1 MRWLA
6 LALVL
11 LAGCGG
17 QGSSRD
23 AAPRAVT
30 SADDAPSAGAPSIA
44 APDAG
49 MPAGHGAEPARV
61 RVPFADRSAPE
72 AILRLAQAW
81 ASSAAAAPEPVR
93 LAEPVLRAIA
103 VGRDKQGMG
112 RIRISLQARIRCAN
126 TVAPIIRYFPP
137 PAIERVRIAPG
148 TVVATQLTRRVRF
161 PLRCPDGRAAAA
173 EGTLWA
179 DATSAW
185 ETEASSAPLRFSYRR

>member
-6 LALVL
+6 VALVL

-17 QGSSRD
+17 QKSSREPPSTG
-23 AAPRAVT
+23 PR
-30 SADDAPSAGAPSIA
+30 SIA

-61 RVPFADRSAPE
+61 RVPDVDRSAPE
-72 AILRLAQAW
+72 ATLRVEQAW
-81 ASSAAAAPEPVR
+81 ASSAAAAPDPVR
-93 LAEPVLRAIA
+93 LSEPVLHAIA

-112 RIRISLQARIRCAN
+112 RIRVSLQARIRCAG
-126 TVAPIIRYFPP
+126 TTAPLVRYFPP
-137 PAIERVRIAPG
+137 PAIERVRVAPG

-161 PLRCPDGRAAAA
+161 PLRCPHGPAAAA